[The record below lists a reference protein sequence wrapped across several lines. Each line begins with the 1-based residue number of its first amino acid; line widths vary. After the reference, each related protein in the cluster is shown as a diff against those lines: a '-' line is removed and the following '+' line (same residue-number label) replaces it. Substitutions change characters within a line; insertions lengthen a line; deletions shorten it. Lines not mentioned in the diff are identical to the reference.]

1 MGGRARCGSALL
13 WAACVAVLGCTP
25 SGKEASEAPPGAGPS
40 EPAPPGAPAPQT
52 PTETE
57 APSDPGSPRPLP
69 TDGGTPVDGGSPG
82 GAVIP
87 EEPKPTV
94 CAPTG
99 GEPRWL
105 QEGEPLTVTLGCGTG
120 HTDAALRFTVEPLP
134 PGASVDE
141 ASGTLRWTPG
151 KDQAAVW
158 MLTVTERTTGEK
170 GHLKVGVADNWQ
182 ASGNVPVVDAA
193 RHTEE
198 YGLPVFHLTFADR
211 MTAGG
216 YIPATLVYRGRTYT
230 MEAKYRGATSS
241 GFPKRSYTFKFQDED
256 KFDEPFLAGFMDRR
270 RLVMISPF
278 NDNSYLRPRLAFG
291 LWNRM
296 SPEHIQIKTYS
307 AVLYTNG
314 QYRGLFTVADH
325 VSKQL
330 FKRHGLNP
338 DGDLFKAV
346 DADANFSLLDAEGAA
361 KSHLAQGYEKKEG
374 LINTSAPIVDITAW
388 VADTGG
394 ASFREGWESRMVT
407 RDYEDWWI
415 FNTLIL
421 GADSSAKNAYHYRDT
436 PGNGRWRYIPWDLDA
451 SFGQG
456 WDTKRYSSD
465 ARPNYSEDNL
475 LFARMLA
482 DPAIAGPMR
491 ARYQALL
498 KNELSAEVVLGMLE
512 AYEKEIRPSALRD
525 EARWG
530 KQYREFVRWNYRT
543 DYTTHDEEVE
553 YLRRWIAER
562 WDMLERRLP

>member
-1 MGGRARCGSALL
+1 
-13 WAACVAVLGCTP
+13 
-25 SGKEASEAPPGAGPS
+25 
-40 EPAPPGAPAPQT
+40 
-52 PTETE
+52 
-57 APSDPGSPRPLP
+57 
-69 TDGGTPVDGGSPG
+69 
-82 GAVIP
+82 
-87 EEPKPTV
+87 
-94 CAPTG
+94 
-99 GEPRWL
+99 
-105 QEGEPLTVTLGCGTG
+105 
-120 HTDAALRFTVEPLP
+120 
-134 PGASVDE
+134 
-141 ASGTLRWTPG
+141 
-151 KDQAAVW
+151 
-158 MLTVTERTTGEK
+158 
-170 GHLKVGVADNWQ
+170 
-182 ASGNVPVVDAA
+182 
-193 RHTEE
+193 
-198 YGLPVFHLTFADR
+198 
-211 MTAGG
+211 
-216 YIPATLVYRGRTYT
+216 
-230 MEAKYRGATSS
+230 
-241 GFPKRSYTFKFQDED
+241 
-256 KFDEPFLAGFMDRR
+256 MDRR

-346 DADANFSLLDAEGAA
+346 DADANFSRLDADGAA

-374 LINTSAPIVDITAW
+374 LINTSAPIADLTAW

-394 ASFREGWESRMVT
+394 AAFRAGWESRMVT

-436 PGNGRWRYIPWDLDA
+436 PGNGRWRFIPWDLDA

-465 ARPNYSEDNL
+465 ARPNYTEDNL

-498 KNELSAEVVLGMLE
+498 KDELSAEVVLGMLE

-553 YLRRWIAER
+553 YLRRWITER